1 MLDRYIRNSERFE
14 HLLKGASENYVKQ
27 RKEIAHRA
35 YGELEFADVTDNTP
49 IETLLRFAS

>member
-27 RKEIAHRA
+27 RQAIAHRA